1 LATHQVKSLR
11 KELRFNLLQMLRHPI
26 NFNHHQ
32 RLTQLL
38 TDLGCPQIDIQRYMP
53 APSQVRDAL
62 LKRTALASAAAANS
76 GSADRNQPSTSGV
89 IRPAESK
96 S

>member
-1 LATHQVKSLR
+1 MATHQVKSLR